1 MEERDTLQLSIR
13 LPVEALGRLSRLLEQ
28 VAELL
33 EGSGGG
39 RSALSSS
46 VGRETAS
53 SEHFDGERFASLLR
67 REMAP
72 APTAERAEAPAFSI
86 PEPPVSAGGVPEAA
100 ADGKPVQAPRFTRQ
114 GDPPSAR
121 REPAGSEAATATG
134 GAVSNALDAPGGPA
148 AVLESVALP
157 PSPAPAVERPME
169 TIPAPA
175 VAFEHP
181 ADIQAAEG
189 TVSAYFPAPGGGR
202 LAPVEELVSPGPA
215 PLTAEAVA
223 LAFQRDDRR
232 YDNGFPLY

>member
-134 GAVSNALDAPGGPA
+134 GAVSNAPDAPGGPA

-157 PSPAPAVERPME
+157 PS
-169 TIPAPA
+169 PAPA